1 MLNKN
6 EKKNN
11 CIVLVVKQTNRIE
24 NVMASVRTQCNDFT
38 RSECIDLFWSF
49 LMTWTQLK
57 IYWKS
62 FIFGTNGT
70 NNKNSRYTF
79 HWVQMSDIFKSST
92 AQHAHNKIECMIF

>member
-49 LMTWTQLK
+49 LMT
-57 IYWKS
+57 
-62 FIFGTNGT
+62 
-70 NNKNSRYTF
+70 
-79 HWVQMSDIFKSST
+79 
-92 AQHAHNKIECMIF
+92 